1 VWVLDGIPGD
11 SAVWNGLSSGAF
23 LITVLDS
30 VGCSMQVECI
40 VEQALRASAM
50 DSTAVSVYPNPV
62 EQGMPWILA
71 GAKAG
76 SEVII
81 SNSLGQVVNRL
92 IVDSCGNCSSN
103 HLSKGVYFVCLMKD
117 DLPQGSLL
125 LIVN

>member
-1 VWVLDGIPGD
+1 ML
-11 SAVWNGLSSGAF
+11 
-23 LITVLDS
+23 
-30 VGCSMQVECI
+30 VECI

-71 GAKAG
+71 GATAG
-76 SEVII
+76 TEVII
-81 SNSLGQVVNRL
+81 ANSLGQVVNRW
-92 IVDSCGNCSSN
+92 IVDSSGSCSSN
-103 HLSKGVYFVCLMKD
+103 YLSKGMYLVRWMKD